1 MGLPKSS
8 LDTLDIS
15 KQYAGDA
22 DAPAPRPALLL
33 GMPDG
38 PEGVRFTLDIMRRMV
53 KKFRAD
59 PAIRALAESLVAD
72 LPSKDYASEV
82 RRLFYFVRDEIR
94 YTQDV
99 NEVETLKTP
108 SATVETR
115 QGDCD
120 DKSALLA
127 TLLETLGHPARF
139 VAVGFAP
146 EDFSHVYVETYVGK
160 SWLAL
165 DTTEMV
171 EPGWSPYSGPQPI
184 LSRMVWHI

>member
-1 MGLPKSS
+1 M
-8 LDTLDIS
+8 LDIS
-15 KQYAGDA
+15 KQFSDDDA
-22 DAPAPRPALLL
+22 PPAPRASLLM
-33 GMPDG
+33 GMPEG
-38 PEGVRFTLDIMRRMV
+38 PEGVRFTLEIMRRMV
-53 KKFRAD
+53 KKFRTD
-59 PAIRALAESLVAD
+59 PAMRALAESLVSD
-72 LPSKDYASEV
+72 LPSKDYAAEV
-82 RRLFYFVRDEIR
+82 RRLFYFVRDQIR

-108 SATVETR
+108 AATLETK

-165 DTTEMV
+165 DATEMV
-171 EPGWSPYSGPQPI
+171 EPGWSPYSGAQPI
-184 LSRMVWHI
+184 LARMLWHI